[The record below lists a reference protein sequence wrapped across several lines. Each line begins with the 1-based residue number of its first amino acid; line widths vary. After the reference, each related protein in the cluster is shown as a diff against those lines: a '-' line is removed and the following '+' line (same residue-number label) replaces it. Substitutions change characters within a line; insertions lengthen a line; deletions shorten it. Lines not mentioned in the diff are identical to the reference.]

1 MLFWLKKTVGFWLM
15 PLPFCLAA
23 MTLGALL
30 MLSRTWARTG
40 RRLALGGFALLL
52 FYSNGFV
59 GRALIKPLEAAYPAV
74 PELPAGAAV
83 PARLAACRYIVVL
96 GGGNGYAPGLAANHL
111 LSAGALARITEAVR
125 LLRAVPEARLVVSGP
140 IFGPVESHALVLAR
154 TAIALGIDE
163 SRIAL
168 VEHARDT
175 EEEAAAVRKLVG
187 AAPVALV
194 TSAWHMPRAM
204 ALFRHERIDAL
215 PAPTDFHSVRD
226 SDTLAAGL
234 RWELPALE
242 RSTLA
247 LRERIGYLWIW
258 LRGRAGERLG

>member
-15 PLPFCLAA
+15 PLPFCLGA
-23 MTLGALL
+23 MVLGALL
-30 MLSRTWARTG
+30 MLSRRWARAG
-40 RRLALGGFALLL
+40 RRLAIGGFGLLL
-52 FYSNGFV
+52 IYSNSFV
-59 GRALIKPLEAAYPAV
+59 GRALIKPLEIAYPAV
-74 PELPAGAAV
+74 PDLPAGTAV

-111 LSAGALARITEAVR
+111 LSSGALARITEGVR
-125 LLRAVPEARLVVSGP
+125 LLRIVPGAKLVVSGP

-163 SRIAL
+163 KRILL

-175 EEEAAAVRKLVG
+175 EEEAAAVKKLAG
-187 AAPVALV
+187 DTPVALV

-204 ALFRHERIDAL
+204 ALFRHERIDAV
-215 PAPTDFHSVRD
+215 PAPTDYHSVRD
-226 SDTLAAGL
+226 SDTFVAGF

-247 LRERIGYLWIW
+247 VRERLGYLWIW
-258 LRGRAGERLG
+258 LRGKT